1 MVTRCWRNQGDR
13 PTKHLIIYDDRR
25 RLQHTRTLEHFL
37 FSFFFLS
44 LFYLTKIFFTLT
56 VFELIL
62 ALLFAALREFV
73 GSRAVSVIS
82 DGRS

>member
-1 MVTRCWRNQGDR
+1 MM
-13 PTKHLIIYDDRR
+13 IDDVYST
-25 RLQHTRTLEHFL
+25 HEHSNIFFFL
-37 FSFFFLS
+37 FFFLS